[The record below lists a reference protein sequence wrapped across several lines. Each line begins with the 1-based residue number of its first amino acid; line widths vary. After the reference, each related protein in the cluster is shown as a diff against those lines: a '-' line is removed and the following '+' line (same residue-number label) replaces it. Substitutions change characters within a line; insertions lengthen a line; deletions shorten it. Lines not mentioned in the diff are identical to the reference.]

1 MTCRRICRELLW
13 LTRFGHIDQDSAPH
27 LEHLANC
34 HSCRD
39 EVGFDRAMVQ
49 QLRIA
54 LAERVGDVTP
64 SPAAWDGVLDRM
76 RKPDPRTVRVRA
88 WVIRLA
94 AGLRAGTA
102 MAGASL
108 ALIVAL
114 NLELVSIIPPG
125 LVTETEQLGPAAMG
139 QGMRPD
145 STHPWV
151 DVEPIVQAPTSKPV
165 AAPGT
170 AVQPVEQLP
179 IRFFGGSV
187 GNAEVD
193 PDESTDGTD
202 AVYEPVDVWQVLQ
215 VRLLPADRAG
225 MRGGGS
231 QSAETGGAEPEPAP
245 DPPVDGPS

>member
-27 LEHLANC
+27 LEHLADC
-34 HSCRD
+34 HACRD

-76 RKPDPRTVRVRA
+76 RRPDSRTVRVRA
-88 WVIRLA
+88 LMVRLA

-108 ALIVAL
+108 ALIVAI
-114 NLELVSIIPPG
+114 NLEVVSIIPPG
-125 LVTETEQLGPAAMG
+125 LVTETEQPGPAAIG
-139 QGMRPD
+139 QGVRPD

-151 DVEPIVQAPTSKPV
+151 EVEPIAPAPAAPV

-179 IRFFGGSV
+179 ITFFGGNV
-187 GNAEVD
+187 KAEANPV
-193 PDESTDGTD
+193 ESTDGTD
-202 AVYEPVDVWQVLQ
+202 AVARPADVWQVLQ
-215 VRLLPADRAG
+215 VRLLPADRVG
-225 MRGGGS
+225 MSGGGS
-231 QSAETGGAEPEPAP
+231 QSVETGSEEPEPVP
-245 DPPVDGPS
+245 STPLDGPS